1 MGAGEDRPLLTAA
14 RSATFLICPD
24 SFKESLT
31 AARAASA
38 IRDGLARARAG
49 CRFHLAPVSDG
60 GEGFVDAM
68 LSGGGRRVE
77 VSVTGP
83 LGEPVRACYGIL
95 PDGETAVI
103 EMAAAAGLGL
113 VPPGERR
120 PLEATTRGV
129 GELMLHA
136 LSAGAR
142 RLLVGIGGSA
152 TTDGGAGMAQALGA
166 RLLDASG
173 RDIPPGGGGLLRLE
187 RIDASGMDARL
198 RDVSIRVACD
208 VDNPLL
214 GERGAAAVYGPQKGA
229 SAQDVAVLEE
239 GLARLSG
246 IARRDLGTDP
256 SRVPG
261 AGAAGGL
268 GWGLMAFCGAELV
281 SGFRL
286 VSETLGLERLVRDSD
301 WVVTGEGRTD
311 STSLQGKVVGG
322 VLEMCRRVRR
332 RCVILCGA
340 VGGDAGGLFDAG
352 ATAVLSVS
360 QGPASLEESMRS
372 AGRLLEDAAYN
383 LGRLIAAAQREQE
396 VQ

>member
-1 MGAGEDRPLLTAA
+1 M
-14 RSATFLICPD
+14 
-24 SFKESLT
+24 
-31 AARAASA
+31 
-38 IRDGLARARAG
+38 
-49 CRFHLAPVSDG
+49 
-60 GEGFVDAM
+60 
-68 LSGGGRRVE
+68 
-77 VSVTGP
+77 
-83 LGEPVRACYGIL
+83 
-95 PDGETAVI
+95 
-103 EMAAAAGLGL
+103 
-113 VPPGERR
+113 
-120 PLEATTRGV
+120 
-129 GELMLHA
+129 
-136 LSAGAR
+136 
-142 RLLVGIGGSA
+142 
-152 TTDGGAGMAQALGA
+152 
-166 RLLDASG
+166 
-173 RDIPPGGGGLLRLE
+173 
-187 RIDASGMDARL
+187 
-198 RDVSIRVACD
+198 
-208 VDNPLL
+208 
-214 GERGAAAVYGPQKGA
+214 
-229 SAQDVAVLEE
+229 LEE